1 MKRDSQPQSGESL
14 KESNPKMKEILI
26 TTPAELVGV
35 SEKGDNFAIIRFGY
49 LFRLPE
55 DILDKISKL
64 VPLVKEK
71 LFYIIFE
78 VKFKGEIDY
87 ISGRI
92 EKIQTYPF
100 YREDFPISG
109 AGLLMSISKDDASKL
124 SWVYSHSLYKSPTI
138 WRFGMKWKTMEV
150 WNFNAV
156 ILRQTKE
163 TPEDL
168 KYVGIG
174 LLSMFRK
181 ATKPEMVDLWV

>member
-1 MKRDSQPQSGESL
+1 
-14 KESNPKMKEILI
+14 
-26 TTPAELVGV
+26 
-35 SEKGDNFAIIRFGY
+35 
-49 LFRLPE
+49 
-55 DILDKISKL
+55 
-64 VPLVKEK
+64 
-71 LFYIIFE
+71 
-78 VKFKGEIDY
+78 
-87 ISGRI
+87 
-92 EKIQTYPF
+92 
-100 YREDFPISG
+100 
-109 AGLLMSISKDDASKL
+109 MSISKDDASKL

-181 ATKPEMVDLWV
+181 VIEPEMVDLWI

>member
-1 MKRDSQPQSGESL
+1 M
-14 KESNPKMKEILI
+14 NEILI

-35 SEKGDNFAIIRFGY
+35 SEKRDNFAIIRFGR
-49 LFRLPE
+49 LFKFPR
-55 DILDKISKL
+55 DILERISEL
-64 VPLVKEK
+64 ASLVKK
-71 LFYIIFE
+71 KSFYIIFE
-78 VKFKGEIDY
+78 IKFKGEIDY

-100 YREDFPISG
+100 YREDFPMDG
-109 AGLLMSISKDDASKL
+109 AGLLLSISEYDASKL
-124 SWVYSHSLYKSPTI
+124 SWVYGHSLYKGPTI

-156 ILRQTKE
+156 ILSQTKE

-181 ATKPEMVDLWV
+181 VFEPEMVDLWI